1 MDNRRADLRE
11 VLRSALEKAIG
22 LRQSLV
28 AGYVARLRRA
38 GSDATPAEVIAV
50 LEKQYLRAAT
60 GTGAAVG
67 GAAVGGAAAAPC
79 SPSCSVIVAPSWWRR
94 WPADQVSTGQ
104 TGCRS

>member
-11 VLRSALEKAIG
+11 LLRSALEKAIG

-67 GAAVGGAAAAPC
+67 GVAAAPC